1 VWNNAPEGAPQPNR
15 WHHGLIRDQNGR
27 LSLTDKGRA
36 RAKDAIV
43 TT

>member
-1 VWNNAPEGAPQPNR
+1 VELAER
-15 WHHGLIRDQNGR
+15 HGLIRDQNGQF
-27 LSLTDKGRA
+27 SLTEQGRA